1 MNFWVGWALWQKL
14 SFALAGLLAL
24 VLVYSFIVLAYN
36 RRKTQKYATAEAR
49 QKAEMQPMLAEPSEI
64 PFGAR
69 ALEKGIQVE
78 GIWTPDCRS
87 ARQSTTHSGSRPE
100 SIASAPKPTLM
111 ALTGDDIQGLE
122 RTYQP
127 APSPSLYDQC
137 NSPKVLDIEYG
148 QSDYISLSPT
158 NQSLQLDGPI
168 IIEPECSPDL
178 DKRRSRWFGAR
189 SSWVK
194 KPFDSYKR
202 RSTPEGLR
210 RTSSESFRRRIS
222 KLIDENIR
230 TNPAEIYQLRAINQE
245 TLEGRRTPSPTR
257 SQGFSNAVL

>member
-1 MNFWVGWALWQKL
+1 MYFWVGWALWQKL
-14 SFALAGLLAL
+14 SF
-24 VLVYSFIVLAYN
+24 
-36 RRKTQKYATAEAR
+36 TQKYATAEAR

-148 QSDYISLSPT
+148 QSEYISLSPT

-168 IIEPECSPDL
+168 SIEPECPPDL

-222 KLIDENIR
+222 KIIDENIR

-257 SQGFSNAVL
+257 SQGFSNDVL

>member
-14 SFALAGLLAL
+14 SFALSGLLAL

-36 RRKTQKYATAEAR
+36 RRKTKKYATAEAR

-87 ARQSTTHSGSRPE
+87 ARQSTTHSGE
-100 SIASAPKPTLM
+100 
-111 ALTGDDIQGLE
+111 DIQGLE

-127 APSPSLYDQC
+127 APSPNLYDQC
-137 NSPKVLDIEYG
+137 SSSKVIDIEHG
-148 QSDYISLSPT
+148 QSEYIYLSPT
-158 NQSLQLDGPI
+158 NQSLQLDGAVNI
-168 IIEPECSPDL
+168 GPECSPDS

-189 SSWVK
+189 SSWIK

-202 RSTPEGLR
+202 RSTPEGKILNY
-210 RTSSESFRRRIS
+210 TGLNLES
-222 KLIDENIR
+222 
-230 TNPAEIYQLRAINQE
+230 
-245 TLEGRRTPSPTR
+245 
-257 SQGFSNAVL
+257 

>member
-1 MNFWVGWALWQKL
+1 MDFWVGWALWQKL
-14 SFALAGLLAL
+14 SFALSGLLVL

-36 RRKTQKYATAEAR
+36 RRKTKKYATAEAR

-100 SIASAPKPTLM
+100 SIASAPRAM
-111 ALTGDDIQGLE
+111 LTTSTGEDIQGLE

-137 NSPKVLDIEYG
+137 SSSKVIDIEHG
-148 QSDYISLSPT
+148 QSEYIYLSPT
-158 NQSLQLDGPI
+158 NQSLQLDGAVDI
-168 IIEPECSPDL
+168 GPECSPDS

-189 SSWVK
+189 SSWIK

-222 KLIDENIR
+222 KIIDENIR
-230 TNPAEIYQLRAINQE
+230 TNPAEIYQLRTINQE
-245 TLEGRRTPSPTR
+245 TIEGRRTPSLTR
-257 SQGFSNAVL
+257 SQGPSNPVP